1 MNRLPTTKHDDFDH
15 SVRHL
20 QRQAEGALS
29 PAMLARLRAG
39 RLITPD
45 EQQRAGYASDP
56 EQWAERRR

>member
-1 MNRLPTTKHDDFDH
+1 MTGAVAARERELDGFGAG
-15 SVRHL
+15 VR
-20 QRQAEGALS
+20 AV
-29 PAMLARLRAG
+29 LARLRAG